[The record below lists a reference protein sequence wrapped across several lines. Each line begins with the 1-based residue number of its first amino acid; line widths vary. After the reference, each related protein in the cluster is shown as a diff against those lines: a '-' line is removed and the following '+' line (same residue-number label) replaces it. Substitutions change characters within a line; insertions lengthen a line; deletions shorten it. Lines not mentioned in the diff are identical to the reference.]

1 MMRRHGQLLL
11 GVILGALLVLLVQQ
25 GLERGGDGRRAPDS
39 TARAPADDDDDDHT
53 DDDGAAAGGT
63 RLVVVDGRPRVLLS
77 AAEQRLA
84 GIEIAT
90 PVHEEIQPEERRRGV
105 VADDAALREA
115 QAALA
120 AARAARAAQAATTAA
135 LAARVDHIRALPQET
150 QLGVR
155 RELLD
160 LELSLRRERE
170 RAVTL
175 GGEEE
180 RLARQLAARWGTA
193 LVELSAPRA
202 ELDAALAT
210 GQRVVVQFTAP
221 GGTPP
226 TTVYVAADGVRAQAT
241 AAPVI
246 GRAPDVLPGLPGAT
260 WFAAAPGAGLRR
272 GMAVDVWLPRATTP
286 VVGLRLPRAALLWH
300 GGRQWFYVQVEPGA
314 FERRRLVALLV
325 HGDTVIV
332 PAPPEA
338 TVEPVVVAGGQSLL
352 AEEFRGA
359 IPDED
364 DD

>member
-1 MMRRHGQLLL
+1 M
-11 GVILGALLVLLVQQ
+11 
-25 GLERGGDGRRAPDS
+25 
-39 TARAPADDDDDDHT
+39 
-53 DDDGAAAGGT
+53 
-63 RLVVVDGRPRVLLS
+63 
-77 AAEQRLA
+77 
-84 GIEIAT
+84 
-90 PVHEEIQPEERRRGV
+90 
-105 VADDAALREA
+105 
-115 QAALA
+115 
-120 AARAARAAQAATTAA
+120 
-135 LAARVDHIRALPQET
+135 PQET

-175 GGEEE
+175 DGEAE
-180 RLARQLAARWGTA
+180 RLVRQLEARWGTA
-193 LVELSAPRA
+193 LVQLSAPRG

-226 TTVYVAADGVRAQAT
+226 TTVYVAADGVRARAA

-246 GRAPDVLPGLPGAT
+246 GRAPDVLPGYP
-260 WFAAAPGAGLRR
+260 APLVRRRTGTDLRR
-272 GMAVDVWLPRATTP
+272 GMTVDVWLPRAIAP

-325 HGDTVIV
+325 QGDAVIV
-332 PAPPEA
+332 PAEA
-338 TVEPVVVAGGQSLL
+338 AVEPVVVAGGQSLL